1 MTKNGTLDWG
11 IKEMSQ
17 FKGLKAFILDG
28 AFYGDIVQMFAEAGF
43 ERANTVSD
51 ADVVVFAGG
60 ADINPALYGQE
71 KLDVTWFNQARDD
84 REVEAYRLARE
95 QDKPMFGI
103 CRGAQ
108 FLHAMN
114 GGELWQDVSGHGGG
128 SHYIVDLDEDVR
140 VLSTSIHHQ
149 MLKVNDRINVLAVCE
164 EQISYRFQDDRDT
177 RVVDASDVEDNE
189 IEIEAGTYTD
199 TKCFFV
205 QGHPEIG
212 CKEYRSWTFSKFHDF
227 LDSVGGWS
235 TDKEKCHTAQSLL
248 V

>member
-1 MTKNGTLDWG
+1 MDKLGTLNWA
-11 IKEMSQ
+11 ITEMPQ
-17 FKGLKAFILDG
+17 FTGLKAFILNG
-28 AFYGDIVQMFAEAGF
+28 AFYGDIVQMFTEAGF
-43 ERANTVSD
+43 SRANTVSE
-51 ADVVVFAGG
+51 ADIVVFAGG

-71 KLDVTWFNQARDD
+71 KHSTTYFNEARDEV
-84 REVEAYRLARE
+84 EVEAYRLAKE
-95 QDKPMFGI
+95 QGKPMFGI

-114 GGELWQDVSGHGGG
+114 GGELWQDVDGHGGG

-149 MLKVNDRINVLAVCE
+149 MLKVNDCINVIAVSE
-164 EQISYRFQDDRDT
+164 EQISYRFEDDKEQ

-189 IEIEAGTYTD
+189 IEIEAGSYTD

-212 CKEYRSWTFSKFHDF
+212 TPEYRSWTFSKFHDF
-227 LDSVGGWS
+227 LDSVDGWS
-235 TDKEKCHTAQSLL
+235 TDKEKCPTAQSLL